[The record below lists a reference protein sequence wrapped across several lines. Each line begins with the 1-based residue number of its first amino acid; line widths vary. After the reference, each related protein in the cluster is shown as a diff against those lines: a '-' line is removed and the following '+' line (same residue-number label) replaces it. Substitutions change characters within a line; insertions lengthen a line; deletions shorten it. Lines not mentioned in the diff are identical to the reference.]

1 MKIKI
6 FDDLFSILHL
16 WLGFLDALLYFMK
29 SIWINIALLLTIIYF
44 AYESLELLEDR
55 DLGSYIGDI
64 IEFLLG
70 ILLFVL
76 LKTLQIAFHS

>member
-6 FDDLFSILHL
+6 FDDIFSILHL
-16 WLGFLDALLYFMK
+16 WLGYLDALLYYLE
-29 SIWINIALLLTIIYF
+29 SVWINIALLLTIIYF
-44 AYESLELLEDR
+44 TYQSLELLEDR
-55 DLGSYIGDI
+55 DVGSYIGDI

-76 LKTLQIAFHS
+76 LKTFQIAFHS

>member
-1 MKIKI
+1 MRIKI
-6 FDDLFSILHL
+6 FDDLLSILHL

-70 ILLFVL
+70 IVLFVL

>member
-1 MKIKI
+1 MEIKI
-6 FDDLFSILHL
+6 FDDILSILHL
-16 WLGFLDALLYFMK
+16 WLGFLDALLYTMK

-44 AYESLELLEDR
+44 TYESLELLEDR

-70 ILLFVL
+70 IVLFVL
-76 LKTLQIAFHS
+76 LKTFQIAFHS